1 MKSLQEEQREY
12 EKFAIE
18 FGQKLYEIQ
27 QDYNKLS
34 VENKY
39 RFQNELMNMLFSRGV
54 VGVMDYFNHLR

>member
-18 FGQKLYEIQ
+18 FGQKLQEIR

-34 VENKY
+34 DENKY
-39 RFQNELMNMLFSRGV
+39 RFQNEIVNILFSRGI
-54 VGVMDYFNHLR
+54 VGVMEYFNHLR